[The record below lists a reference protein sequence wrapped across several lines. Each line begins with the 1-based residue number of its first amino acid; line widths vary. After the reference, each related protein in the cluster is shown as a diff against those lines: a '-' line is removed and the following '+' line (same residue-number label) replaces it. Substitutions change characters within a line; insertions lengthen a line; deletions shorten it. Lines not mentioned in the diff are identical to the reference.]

1 MNNNNYIIYIKQFY
15 FQKIK
20 IIFLYTIKIK
30 KLFHL
35 NNKCQINLNYIII

>member
-20 IIFLYTIKIK
+20 IIFYIQL
-30 KLFHL
+30 KL
-35 NNKCQINLNYIII
+35 KNYFI

>member
-20 IIFLYTIKIK
+20 IIFYIKL
-30 KLFHL
+30 KL
-35 NNKCQINLNYIII
+35 KNYFI